1 MLERLPRI
9 PSGTMI
15 ERIREVANVNE
26 KMYDFADKEKFN
38 NVVIEFTFFAKK
50 VLLQMKTLKKSLATF
65 RDTKTQ
71 AIANN
76 RMLMGLLDKYE
87 DLNMNCYTENN
98 PERMVLNNPE

>member
-1 MLERLPRI
+1 
-9 PSGTMI
+9 MI

-50 VLLQMKTLKKSLATF
+50 VLLQMKTLKKSLGTF